1 MHDAQQAYTKKNKH
15 DPEPESKIKKKN
27 KNKMQNFANLLL
39 CHAEIH
45 HYTCS
50 KRIAIYSV
58 SNRSRGVDRV
68 F

>member
-1 MHDAQQAYTKKNKH
+1 MMHNKLI
-15 DPEPESKIKKKN
+15 PRKTSMILNQKVKLKKK
-27 KNKMQNFANLLL
+27 KKQQNFANLLL
-39 CHAEIH
+39 CHAEIR

-58 SNRSRGVDRV
+58 SNTSRGDDRV